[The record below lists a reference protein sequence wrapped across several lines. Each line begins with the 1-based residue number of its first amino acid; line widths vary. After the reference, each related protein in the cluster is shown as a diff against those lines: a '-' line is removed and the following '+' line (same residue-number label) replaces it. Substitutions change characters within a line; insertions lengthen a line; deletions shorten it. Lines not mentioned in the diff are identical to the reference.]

1 MKKMIMALMM
11 VLPMSVFAQKF
22 GHFDSAEVIQ
32 AMPEYTSAQTEL
44 QTKMKTYEDELNRMK
59 DEFQTKLDDYQKNEA
74 TLVDAVKERRQQEL
88 QDLNQRLEE
97 YYNNSQKDLQQLQQQ
112 KMGELQQKLL
122 KAVEDV
128 GSEGGYVYIMDL
140 SSGIPYIS
148 KTLSTDVTPQVKA
161 KLGLK

>member
-1 MKKMIMALMM
+1 MKKLIMALMM

-32 AMPEYTSAQTEL
+32 AMPEFTSAQTEL
-44 QTKMKTYEDELNRMK
+44 ETKAKSYEEELKRMQDELK
-59 DEFQTKLDDYQKNEA
+59 TKVDDYQKNEA

-97 YYNNSQKDLQQLQQQ
+97 YYSTSQKELQQLQSQ
-112 KMGELQQKLL
+112 KMGELQQKVL

-128 GSEGGYVYIMDL
+128 GIEGGYVYIMDT

-148 KTLSTDVTPQVKA
+148 KTLSNDVTPQVKS